1 MTSKGMLPF
10 DLSYAWNQLTD
21 FSQCLLYF
29 EHRGV
34 ACIDRDCSVAPFS
47 ITGMHDTIGYF
58 FDMKLMEAWLDMMD
72 CFTRM
77 PMANTLLSSPLI
89 MAWIFDLN

>member
-1 MTSKGMLPF
+1 MTSKGMLQF
-10 DLSYAWNQLTD
+10 HLSYAWNQLTD

-29 EHRGV
+29 ECRGA
-34 ACIDRDCSVAPFS
+34 ACIDRDCSIALFS
-47 ITGMHDTIGYF
+47 ITDMHDTSGYF
-58 FDMKLMEAWLDMMD
+58 LDMKLMEACLDMMD

-89 MAWIFDLN
+89 MALIFD